1 MAQLMVSLCVGVTAT
16 PVHEVGK
23 WEISEFLSD
32 NHMSS
37 LKTLPN
43 INTRGDSIYY
53 LKYSFRLKVVC
64 VKGRVGINE
73 K

>member
-1 MAQLMVSLCVGVTAT
+1 MPQLMVSLCVGVTAT
-16 PVHEVGK
+16 PVHEMGN

-43 INTRGDSIYY
+43 IDTRGDSIYY
-53 LKYSFRLKVVC
+53 LKYSFIKT
-64 VKGRVGINE
+64 KGSMCEG
-73 K
+73 KSWDK